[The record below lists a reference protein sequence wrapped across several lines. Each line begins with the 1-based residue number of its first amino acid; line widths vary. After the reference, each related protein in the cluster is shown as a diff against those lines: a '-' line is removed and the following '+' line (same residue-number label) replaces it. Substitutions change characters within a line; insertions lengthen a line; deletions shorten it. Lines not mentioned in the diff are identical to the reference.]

1 MDSVYGLNV
10 TLLTFVEKVVAAILE
25 TLLAVAGGDEAC
37 ECG

>member
-1 MDSVYGLNV
+1 MDCVYGLNV

-25 TLLAVAGGDEAC
+25 TVLAAAGGDEAS